1 MAASIRDIKQK
12 VVATKKTSQITNAMN
27 MVSASKLKGAQKGT
41 ESFLPYM
48 QKIEEIVCNLVSNGE
63 EIEHPLLMKREGNKT
78 CYILITSDRGLA
90 GPFNSNLCK
99 LLTNVINND
108 QDIVGTLGTKGYF
121 YCKSR
126 KYNMLETINRLPDD
140 VLFENIYPTIQEVL
154 ELYLSGKVDKV
165 VLIYNHFINTL
176 SIEPS
181 MKQILPIEE
190 DFNYESN
197 KQDNSNHIYDYEGGI
212 SSILDTILPLYI
224 ENLVYGIILDSKA
237 SEHASRMTAMKNAT
251 DNAKD
256 VISKLEIM
264 YNKARQAA
272 ITLEL
277 TDIIGGA
284 NAANGGN

>member
-1 MAASIRDIKQK
+1 MATSIRDIKQK

-41 ESFLPYM
+41 ESFRSYM

-108 QDIVGTLGTKGYF
+108 QDIVGTLGIKGYF

-126 KYNMLETINRLPDD
+126 KYNMLDNINRLPDD

-190 DFNYESN
+190 NFNYESN

>member
-27 MVSASKLKGAQKGT
+27 MVSASKLKGAQKST
-41 ESFLPYM
+41 ESFRPYM
-48 QKIEEIVCNLVSNGE
+48 QRIEEIVCNLVSNGE
-63 EIEHPLLMKREGNKT
+63 EIDHPLLKEQEGDKV
-78 CYILITSDRGLA
+78 CYILVTSDRGLA

-99 LLTNVINND
+99 LLTSIIDNKK
-108 QDIVGTLGTKGYF
+108 DIVGTLGTKGYL
-121 YCKSR
+121 YCRNR
-126 KYNMLETINRLPDD
+126 KYNMLDNVTRLPDD
-140 VLFENIYPTIQEVL
+140 VLFENIYPTIEKVLNMYLNGEVN
-154 ELYLSGKVDKV
+154 KV
-165 VLIYNHFINTL
+165 VMIYNHFVNTL
-176 SIEPS
+176 TIEPTT
-181 MKQILPIEE
+181 KQILPIND
-190 DFNYESN
+190 DFSN
-197 KQDNSNHIYDYEGGI
+197 NEINTNHIYDYEGGI
-212 SSILDTILPLYI
+212 NSILDTILPLYI

-256 VISKLEIM
+256 VITKLEIV
-264 YNKARQAA
+264 YNRARQAA

>member
-1 MAASIRDIKQK
+1 MATSIRDIKQK

-41 ESFLPYM
+41 ESFRSYM

-108 QDIVGTLGTKGYF
+108 QDIVGTLGIKGYF

-126 KYNMLETINRLPDD
+126 KYNMLDNINRLPDD

-190 DFNYESN
+190 NFNYESN

-251 DNAKD
+251 NNAKD

>member
-1 MAASIRDIKQK
+1 MATSIRDIKQK

-41 ESFLPYM
+41 ESFRPYM

-108 QDIVGTLGTKGYF
+108 QDIVGTLGIKGYF

-126 KYNMLETINRLPDD
+126 KYNMLDNINRLPDD

>member
-27 MVSASKLKGAQKGT
+27 MVSASKLKGAQKAT
-41 ESFLPYM
+41 ESFRPYM
-48 QKIEEIVCNLVSNGE
+48 QRIEEIVCNLVSNGE
-63 EIEHPLLMKREGNKT
+63 EIEHPLLKEQEGDKV
-78 CYILITSDRGLA
+78 CYILVTSDRGLA

-99 LLTNVINND
+99 LLTSIIDNKK
-108 QDIVGTLGTKGYF
+108 DIVATLGTKGYL
-121 YCKSR
+121 YCRNR
-126 KYNMLETINRLPDD
+126 KYNMLDSVTRLPDD
-140 VLFENIYPTIQEVL
+140 VLFENIYPTIEKVLNMYLNGEVN
-154 ELYLSGKVDKV
+154 KV
-165 VLIYNHFINTL
+165 VMIYNHFVNTL
-176 SIEPS
+176 TIEPTT
-181 MKQILPIEE
+181 KQILPIND
-190 DFNYESN
+190 DFSN
-197 KQDNSNHIYDYEGGI
+197 NEINTNHIYDYEGGI
-212 SSILDTILPLYI
+212 NSILDTILPLYI

-256 VISKLEIM
+256 VITKLEIV
-264 YNKARQAA
+264 YNRARQAA